1 MSLNIQEKDPVTGEL
16 KRKVVAGNSSDNTNK
31 VILTK
36 AEYDAI
42 EVKDPSTV
50 YYVTDDIEQEFADQK
65 VMKVI
70 SLTRE
75 EYDALEVKDPDIYYD
90 VEDEEYGMFID
101 DECYDS
107 ELLENKIWSASKN
120 NRKGI
125 TIYVDYE
132 NGSDDNDG
140 LTKETPIQH
149 MGNYF
154 INRKYG
160 NCYSIV
166 VYLLSDYDVEGTP
179 ITFSQQSINFYGGES
194 STDIHRIYSS
204 LPMTSSMMSF
214 SASSKVNLRYFI
226 MEASVGY
233 SASYF
238 ISFSSGNG
246 YVESCKFVIGEVTK
260 KPTAFIEA
268 TRSLVYSTGCIFDCG
283 ENNTTTSIFSGGCG
297 MVYFVKPTTIR
308 PVRYLSQCTGSI
320 LSVWLNGGTL
330 EYTTLIRY
338 PARGNLILI
347 EGVIQKDFINLPIP
361 ECPSTTPGSYI
372 LKAVVGDDNKVN
384 YQWVNEVS
392 GVSLLSDTPVA
403 YNEEENE

>member
-1 MSLNIQEKDPVTGEL
+1 MSVNVYKHSE
-16 KRKVVAGNSSDNTNK
+16 NK
-31 VILTK
+31 LINVGGRGDRAEVILTK
-36 AEYDAI
+36 EQYEALPI
-42 EVKDPSTV
+42 KDPDTV

-75 EYDALEVKDPDIYYD
+75 QYDALEVKDPDIFYD

-101 DECYDS
+101 DECYDA
-107 ELLENKIWSASKN
+107 ELLKNKIWSASKN
-120 NRKGI
+120 NKKSV

-166 VYLLSDYDVEGTP
+166 IYLLSDYDVEGAP

-194 STDIHRIYSS
+194 STDRHRIYSS
-204 LPMTSSMMSF
+204 LPIASSMMSF

-361 ECPSTTPGSYI
+361 ECPSTTPGNYI

-392 GVSLLSDTPVA
+392 GVSVLPDTPV
-403 YNEEENE
+403 YSGEED